1 MTPTL
6 LKHVYHDKGETIF
19 AEGDVADNAYFV
31 EEGTVDI
38 VLTDKR
44 GKDKVI
50 NTVTS
55 GEFFGEMALVD
66 DKPRSAT
73 AVVKDDTA
81 CVLITK
87 EEFKRH
93 LNNVDPFTQVL
104 LKLLTKRLRAALTR

>member
-1 MTPTL
+1 MAPTL
-6 LKHVYHDKGETIF
+6 LKHVYHDRGETIF
-19 AEGDVADNAYFV
+19 AEGDVADSTYFL
-31 EEGTVDI
+31 EMGTVDI
-38 VLTDKR
+38 VLKDKR

-50 NTVTS
+50 NTVGT

-66 DKPRSAT
+66 DQPRSAS
-73 AVVKDDTA
+73 AVVREDTM

-104 LKLLTKRLRAALTR
+104 LKLTQAPY